1 MSSVELSGSKGQIS
15 DAKQRIQ
22 DAGVEIMNG
31 GGSGGEDR
39 GRGW

>member
-1 MSSVELSGSKGQIS
+1 LSSVELSGSRGQIS

-22 DAGVEIMNG
+22 EAGVEIM
-31 GGSGGEDR
+31 SGGDDR